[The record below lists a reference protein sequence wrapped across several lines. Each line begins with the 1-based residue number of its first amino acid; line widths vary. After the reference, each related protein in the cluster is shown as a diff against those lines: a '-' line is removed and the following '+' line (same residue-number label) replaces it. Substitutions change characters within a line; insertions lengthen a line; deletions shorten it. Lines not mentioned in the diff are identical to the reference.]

1 MFGTKKALNGQFPYP
16 ENFSSSFAGY
26 YALLVFLFFL
36 SFFFN
41 VVVFLI
47 IKPCKAYCL
56 CRNDN
61 LLSVWTNIW
70 RIYALVL
77 SFLSGA
83 TDHPTVYESLRRPD
97 IGLTSEYAGLT
108 GYQNTVFITD
118 TGMIVSADFQFQSH
132 SAIAFQSRR
141 TQDKHKTKRQYS
153 HVHAFTT
160 S

>member
-1 MFGTKKALNGQFPYP
+1 MVSFPILRISLPLSRYIMLYL
-16 ENFSSSFAGY
+16 SSFSF
-26 YALLVFLFFL
+26 LLSLFI
-36 SFFFN
+36 

-56 CRNDN
+56 RRNYN
-61 LLSVWTNIW
+61 LLSVLINIW
-70 RIYALVL
+70 RIYALVF

-83 TDHPTVYESLRRPD
+83 KDQPTVYESLRRPD
-97 IGLTSEYAGLT
+97 VGLTSEYAGLT